1 MYNNTP
7 TPDHLIQ
14 KMRTV
19 DSILYGTTLSG
30 LYKSIDDGD
39 SWSNVFVDSAFSWIN
54 VLFCRD
60 SIIAVTGSQHAKEY
74 FDMT

>member
-1 MYNNTP
+1 M
-7 TPDHLIQ
+7 
-14 KMRTV
+14 V

-39 SWSNVFVDSAFSWIN
+39 SWSNVFVDSAFSWTN

-60 SIIAVTGSQHAKEY
+60 SIIAVTGSQHTKEIY
-74 FDMT
+74 CCTR